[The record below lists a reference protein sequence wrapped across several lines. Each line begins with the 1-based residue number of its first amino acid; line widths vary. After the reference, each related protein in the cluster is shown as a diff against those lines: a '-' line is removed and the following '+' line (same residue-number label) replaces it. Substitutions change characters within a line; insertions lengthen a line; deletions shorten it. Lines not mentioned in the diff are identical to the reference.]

1 MAELLRVEME
11 KELWLIHHQDVIRSV
26 LGAAVKIRIVQKII
40 IDAIVILITIM
51 ILVHVKKMTIIDA
64 KNVVVNNIVAV

>member
-1 MAELLRVEME
+1 MAELLQAEME
-11 KELWLIHHQDVIRSV
+11 KELWLIRHQDVIWSV

-51 ILVHVKKMTIIDA
+51 ILVHVKKMTITDA
-64 KNVVVNNIVAV
+64 KNVVVNNIVAE